1 MQYCDVFFSHYNTA
15 HRILTSDEIIS
26 AKRQSIEIKERKE
39 KEKRDRMEMRENK
52 KAMANKKPKIVKKNT
67 TEKIHEGHGEQK
79 TQNCQKEHHQE
90 DTCGPHTQ

>member
-1 MQYCDVFFSHYNTA
+1 
-15 HRILTSDEIIS
+15 
-26 AKRQSIEIKERKE
+26 
-39 KEKRDRMEMRENK
+39 MEMRQNM